1 MAATPDARL
10 FYAETYDVCV
20 GDWPGELEFYLNQ
33 IKTDNQSTLCSVLE
47 LACGTGLI
55 AIRLARAG
63 ASVVGLDLYDQM
75 LDVAR
80 EKSADLDNIRW
91 IQGDM
96 RSFELGEKFN
106 RVIFPA
112 HSFQNLNSPE
122 DQADCLSVV
131 FQHLEANGRLILHL
145 DHQNFEWLAEV
156 GGVKKGVFEPAEE
169 FIHPISGNQVQT
181 SRAWSFER
189 ASQTATIQ
197 TVWEEKD
204 ANGHVIQ
211 RVETGPIALHC
222 IFHHEVV
229 HLLARTG
236 FEVEHVYGDFFAH
249 DLDNES
255 EQMVWIAKKPEDER
269 E

>member
-1 MAATPDARL
+1 MSTTPDARL

-20 GDWPGELEFYLNQ
+20 GDWPGELDFYLNQ
-33 IKTDNQSTLCSVLE
+33 IETDNLSAPCSVLE
-47 LACGTGLI
+47 LACGTGRI

-63 ASVVGLDLYDQM
+63 ASVMGLDLYDQM
-75 LDVAR
+75 LNVAR
-80 EKSADLDNIRW
+80 DKSADLDNIRW

-96 RSFELGEKFN
+96 RGFELGQKFD
-106 RVIFPA
+106 RVIVPA
-112 HSFQNLNSPE
+112 HSFHNLNSPG
-122 DQADCLSVV
+122 DQADCLRAV
-131 FQHLEANGRLILHL
+131 FQHLDSDGRLILHL

-169 FIHPISGNQVQT
+169 FTHPISGNQVQT

-204 ANGHVIQ
+204 AEGHVVQ
-211 RVETGPIALHC
+211 RVDTGPIALHC

-236 FEVEHVYGDFFAH
+236 FEIFRRHA
-249 DLDNES
+249 
-255 EQMVWIAKKPEDER
+255 
-269 E
+269 